1 MENKVENKQDYTTP
15 SVQVFTIRFEGVIC
29 QSIPGYM
36 DGGDVPF
43 ID

>member
-1 MENKVENKQDYTTP
+1 METKTNYIAPETEVLELRQA
-15 SVQVFTIRFEGVIC
+15 GVIC